1 MSNQDFFAASVN
13 ARRAGLQREAR
24 ASRVARQ
31 ALRAGRRSAKS
42 TRRKAT
48 AVARDH
54 AVTEPSQPGRGG
66 AAQPARTGTTSAA
79 AGLQA
84 TAICGS

>member
-31 ALRAGRRSAKS
+31 ALRAGRRSAKAAGAHS
-42 TRRKAT
+42 KAN

-54 AVTEPSQPGRGG
+54 AVTEPRR
-66 AAQPARTGTTSAA
+66 PARTANAA
-79 AGLQA
+79 AV
-84 TAICGS
+84 CGD

>member
-31 ALRAGRRSAKS
+31 ALRAGRRSAKAAG
-42 TRRKAT
+42 RKAN

-54 AVTEPSQPGRGG
+54 APQPVRS
-66 AAQPARTGTTSAA
+66 ANAA
-79 AGLQA
+79 AV
-84 TAICGS
+84 CGS

>member
-31 ALRAGRRSAKS
+31 ALRAGRRSV
-42 TRRKAT
+42 KAAGRINKANT
-48 AVARDH
+48 IARDH
-54 AVTEPSQPGRGG
+54 ASPQP
-66 AAQPARTGTTSAA
+66 RTANAAA
-79 AGLQA
+79 AGG
-84 TAICGS
+84 C